1 MELVKK
7 PILRVPL
14 VLILTGLVCRMVS
27 RPILLLWVRIQIL
40 RGPDPATGAYGISGG
55 VLDEIM
61 IAIAFLLFWAAGWKF
76 VRGLSRKEIFLS
88 ATIMVVWAGIAFLLF
103 WAAGW
108 KFVRGLSRKEI
119 FLSATI
125 MVVWAGLLLALEQL
139 VQAYGSYSMW
149 ISRLYATTETMD
161 WTLQILIRV
170 FDEVSV
176 PVVLLY
182 IFTPYLYLLLG
193 RREELAEPA
202 APEIT

>member
-27 RPILLLWVRIQIL
+27 RPIILLWVRIQIL
-40 RGPDPATGAYGISGG
+40 RGPDPATGAYGISSG

-61 IAIAFLLFWAAGWKF
+61 IA
-76 VRGLSRKEIFLS
+76 
-88 ATIMVVWAGIAFLLF
+88 IAFLLF

>member
-88 ATIMVVWAGIAFLLF
+88 ATIMVVWAGF
-103 WAAGW
+103 
-108 KFVRGLSRKEI
+108 
-119 FLSATI
+119 
-125 MVVWAGLLLALEQL
+125 LLALEQL

-193 RREELAEPA
+193 RREEPAEPA
-202 APEIT
+202 APEITQDKTGPVPKGPVRWVYLQQHLALS